1 MLSKME
7 YISIKNGYTKQNLI
21 DIKEIIKSGK
31 IAILPTDTVYG
42 IAANALNEEAVLKI
56 YKVKKRNIKKPMNIL
71 VSNIEMIRKSVKKL
85 TKIEEKIIE
94 KYFPGALTII
104 FEKSDL
110 IPKVVTGGL
119 DTIGIRMPENKF
131 LLELIEELGMPI
143 VATSC
148 NMAGE
153 NPDTEINLNLSKI
166 EKEVDLIV
174 DEGKSKIGRA
184 STIIKLQ
191 DEKIVVLREGPITKE
206 EIEQNLK

>member
-1 MLSKME
+1 ME